1 MMRIHGTRE
10 RTAPRGASYAGPPA
24 GQGPLVMFALA
35 IGILLMTVQL
45 WLLTL
50 ALNLYLAGIREGTII
65 AAVIS
70 GFIFI
75 GGLVVLRL
83 LEQRPAQRG

>member
-1 MMRIHGTRE
+1 MRIHGTSDRQE
-10 RTAPRGASYAGPPA
+10 PVGAPRAGPPA
-24 GQGPLVMFALA
+24 GQGPLVMLALA

-50 ALNLYLAGIREGTII
+50 TLNLFLGGARGGTVV

-70 GFIFI
+70 GLIFA
-75 GGLVVLRL
+75 GGLVVVRL
-83 LEQRPAQRG
+83 VEQRPEQRS